1 MSGGGMYDF
10 GIRVPAIR
18 GRQGKRTFYVTSL
31 PNEFLRNIFK
41 DVQPAA
47 EKSQRPIDPKHS
59 HAIQDY
65 IRFNRADYLIG
76 ALTYAMDSEGTF
88 TELGVGKN
96 TDFALGELSIPLEA
110 SFSSLDGQHRRQ
122 ALIDLLE
129 EFPDLKDETTAVLIY
144 VEPDIAK
151 KRQMFSD
158 MNSTPKKVS
167 KSLNVAFD
175 SRDPFARGAK
185 LLIKKHPMLLNRVEE
200 MAPRVKADSN
210 YFFSLSAVQDTLK
223 KLFVGSAG
231 RVKEPG
237 KYTEKIVLKRGND
250 FFNILLSARPE
261 YLEALDNA
269 KSLEINRK
277 QTILFSSTTLRAIAG
292 AVHKALNYYGAEDLT
307 EIENQ
312 VDAALREVDFSTT
325 SKMFIKAGFIKK
337 GSSTPS
343 ARNQEIMAATNAI
356 FELMKDESQV
366 ALDQVKTRSNSRI
379 KIREQ

>member
-1 MSGGGMYDF
+1 MFDF

-18 GRQGKRTFYVTSL
+18 GRQGKRIFYVTSL

-47 EKSQRPIDPKHS
+47 EKSQRPIDPRHS

-65 IRFNRADYLIG
+65 VRFNRSDYLIG
-76 ALTYAMDSEGTF
+76 ALTYAMDSEGQF
-88 TELGVGKN
+88 KQLGESN
-96 TDFALGELSIPLEA
+96 DSEFALGELSIPLDTT
-110 SFSSLDGQHRRQ
+110 FSSLDGQHRRQ
-122 ALIDLLE
+122 ALIDLLDE
-129 EFPDLKDETTAVLIY
+129 IPELKSESTAVLIY
-144 VEPDIAK
+144 VESDTLK

-175 SRDPFARGAK
+175 SRDPFAKGAK
-185 LLIKKHPMLLNRVEE
+185 LLIKKHPMLLNRIEE
-200 MAPRVKADSN
+200 MAPRVKADTN
-210 YFFSLSAVQDTLK
+210 YFFSLSSIQDTLK

-237 KYTEKIVLKRGND
+237 KFTEKLVLKRGND
-250 FFNILLSARPE
+250 FFNLLLESRPE
-261 YLEALDNA
+261 YLEALNSDD
-269 KSLEINRK
+269 SLDLFRK

-292 AVHKALNYYGAEDLT
+292 ATHKALNYYDAVDLE
-307 EIENQ
+307 EIEDQ
-312 VDAALREVDFSTT
+312 IKAALKEVDFSTT
-325 SKMFIKAGFIKK
+325 SKLFIKAGFIQK

-356 FELMKDESQV
+356 FELMTQENDEIHSSKS
-366 ALDQVKTRSNSRI
+366 APRTGNRIRI
-379 KIREQ
+379 KEH

>member
-1 MSGGGMYDF
+1 MYDF

-18 GRQGKRTFYVTSL
+18 GRQGKRIYYVTNL

-47 EKSQRPIDPKHS
+47 EKSQRPIDPRHS
-59 HAIQDY
+59 HAIQEY

-76 ALTYAMDSEGTF
+76 ALTYAMDTEGAF
-88 TELGVGKN
+88 KELGES
-96 TDFALGELSIPLEA
+96 TESDFALGELSIPMDTT
-110 SFSSLDGQHRRQ
+110 FSSLDGQHRRQ
-122 ALIDLLE
+122 ALIDLLDE
-129 EFPDLKDETTAVLIY
+129 IPELKSETTAVLIY
-144 VEPDIAK
+144 VEPDTAK

-175 SRDPFARGAK
+175 SRDPFAKGAK
-185 LLIKKHPMLLNRVEE
+185 LLIKKHPMLLNRTEE
-200 MAPRVKADSN
+200 MAPRVKADSPN
-210 YFFSLSAVQDTLK
+210 FFSLSAVQDTLK

-231 RVKEPG
+231 RVKEPS
-237 KYTEKIVLKRGND
+237 KYTEKIVLKRGNE

-261 YLEALDNA
+261 YLEALNSA
-269 KSLEINRK
+269 SSLDLYRK

-292 AVHKALNYYGAEDLT
+292 AVHKALNYYGVEELD
-307 EIENQ
+307 EINSQ
-312 VDAALREVDFSTT
+312 IDSALREVDFSTT

-343 ARNQEIMAATNAI
+343 ARNQEILAATNAI
-356 FELMKDESQV
+356 FELMKDGSETESH
-366 ALDQVKTRSNSRI
+366 ATSSNKKTRI
-379 KIREQ
+379 KIVEQ